1 MKAGESIGLLGIAL
15 AIGFGLANKG
25 STDKPYVP
33 RPPSTKPP
41 TAPTKPPMPPL
52 GGSPVSASD
61 FYRGGNKVDE
71 SAGGV
76 NFIPPED
83 PYEDDEPAP
92 VAPIDPVDPLD
103 PNQPPM
109 DPNQPP
115 FNPPK
120 DPIGDY
126 DPSEPIDFGGMGGFY
141 NA

>member
-25 STDKPYVP
+25 SADRPYVP

-41 TAPTKPPMPPL
+41 TAPARPPMPPL

-61 FYRGGNKVDE
+61 FYRGNNKVDD

-76 NFIPPED
+76 NFIPPKD
-83 PYEDDEPAP
+83 PYEDEEPAP
-92 VAPIDPVDPLD
+92 VKPIDPIDPID
-103 PNQPPM
+103 PNLPPM
-109 DPNQPP
+109 
-115 FNPPK
+115 NPPK
-120 DPIGDY
+120 DDPIGDQH
-126 DPSEPIDFGGMGGFY
+126 DMHPSEPIDFGGMGGFY